1 MKQAFILLLTVSLL
15 LSGCTAI
22 NTEEQLMAVVMGI
35 DLTDEKHFRVTV
47 KVPSFSAPQE
57 GGNDSYM
64 TLSAEAEVFP
74 AALNRLFDTAPRSL
88 NFSQTRLLLIESD
101 ALLRD
106 PGLFS
111 TLHTLDGM
119 RSQAMISI
127 CREEAGSLLEKQKV
141 AVGTRLSRY
150 IDSTLDHALK
160 EGVIPDSTLIRTL
173 SQTGGGYQDALLSV
187 LLSAQ
192 TQQTSDSSVPASQ
205 QEQQESQSPAKKN
218 QSNVLW
224 TGAAVMDGHRL
235 SGYLS
240 PQETMLCRF
249 ISGEISTINYRTGDG
264 IYQLTSR
271 FGPRISVEQH
281 PDSITVSVRGN
292 INLLPRFNAPVDL
305 HAIAAQLEEDTV
317 KLLHTLQSLRCD
329 ALGIGGLLSRQFMT
343 LSDWENSNWKENYLQ
358 AEKSVRFT
366 LTLMDE

>member
-64 TLSAEAEVFP
+64 TLSAEAADLP

-106 PGLFS
+106 PSLFS

-150 IDSTLDHALK
+150 IDSTLDNALK

-173 SQTGGGYQDALLSV
+173 SQTGGGYQDALISV
-187 LLSAQ
+187 LQSAQ

-264 IYQLTSR
+264 IYQLT
-271 FGPRISVEQH
+271 
-281 PDSITVSVRGN
+281 VRGN

-317 KLLHTLQSLRCD
+317 TLLHTLQSLRCD